1 MGAAILEAEIIPQM
15 VENLRPEMFLA
26 PPERRDLFEIV
37 RLFYQL
43 APVDF
48 VTPLLAAVQDA
59 GIFPTEDEAKV
70 YLTQIAET
78 VPSLSH
84 VNTYIKIIGEKY
96 RIRQLMQAAK
106 TILEQSAEEPDADLL
121 LESAEQKIYEIRS
134 GRDSNALT
142 PISSVIIDTYAHL
155 QEISGPNKNK
165 YLGIPTGFTYLDKM
179 LTGGLG
185 RSDLMILAARP
196 GMGKTSFALNIAT
209 NGKEAESAGCGVQP

>member
-1 MGAAILEAEIIPQM
+1 MSVSYTHLDVYKRQ
-15 VENLRPEMFLA
+15 
-26 PPERRDLFEIV
+26 
-37 RLFYQL
+37 
-43 APVDF
+43 
-48 VTPLLAAVQDA
+48 
-59 GIFPTEDEAKV
+59 TEDEAKV

-155 QEISGPNKNK
+155 QEISGPNKEDVYK
-165 YLGIPTGFTYLDKM
+165 RQVCEWRM
-179 LTGGLG
+179 H
-185 RSDLMILAARP
+185 
-196 GMGKTSFALNIAT
+196 
-209 NGKEAESAGCGVQP
+209 ES